1 MHHIVPDPRSA
12 REAYLLLEAAR
23 ADRSI
28 LLARKSLALQI
39 IHRNT
44 LVLQYN
50 RIVLEQTQ
58 DDVHAADRFV
68 GQVRFL
74 IRKSGQSAASEY
86 ALRQDHSHPTSGI
99 FSQFSC
105 YAMQLTICYRAT
117 GIKLFFV
124 RC

>member
-74 IRKSGQSAASEY
+74 IRKSGQSAAS
-86 ALRQDHSHPTSGI
+86 
-99 FSQFSC
+99 
-105 YAMQLTICYRAT
+105 
-117 GIKLFFV
+117 
-124 RC
+124 